1 MKLNRNKLDILFE
14 NDDLVAINKP
24 SGMLTI
30 PDRFNAELP
39 SLYTSLQKQYDKIF
53 IVHRLDRETS
63 GVVIFAKNEATHK
76 WLSGL
81 FENRTIDKHYLGIVK
96 GTPINK
102 NETINEPIA
111 ENQHQKGAM
120 VINKRGKPSITE
132 YEVLDDFGIY
142 SLVKFKILSGRTHQ
156 IRVHMKHIGY
166 PIVCDEIYGDGK
178 PILISSFK
186 KKFKLNR
193 EEEEQP
199 ILKRLGLHAYQI
211 KFNNQAGQLLE
222 ITAELP
228 KDMKALLQQLSKQN
242 HQPLNFN
249 LNQDQAAAYSAD
261 KA

>member
-1 MKLNRNKLDILFE
+1 MKLKKNKLDILFE
-14 NDDLVAINKP
+14 NDELVAINKP

-39 SLYTSLQKQYDKIF
+39 SLYTSLQRQYDKIF

-81 FENRTIDKHYLGIVK
+81 FENRMIDKTYLGIVK
-96 GTPINK
+96 GSPINK
-102 NETINEPIA
+102 NGIINEPIA

-132 YEVLDDFGIY
+132 YKVIDDFGIY
-142 SLVKFKILSGRTHQ
+142 TLVKFKILSGRTHQ
-156 IRVHMKHIGY
+156 IRVHMKHIGH
-166 PIVCDEIYGDGK
+166 PVVCDEIYGDAK

-186 KKFKLNR
+186 KKFKLNS

-211 KFNNQAGQLLE
+211 KFNNQAGQLME
-222 ITAELP
+222 IFGELP
-228 KDMKALLQQLSKQN
+228 KDMKALLQQLSKQTN
-242 HQPLNFN
+242 HPLTFN
-249 LNQDQAAAYSAD
+249 
-261 KA
+261 

>member
-1 MKLNRNKLDILFE
+1 MKPNKNKLDILFE
-14 NDDLVAINKP
+14 NDDLVAVNKP
-24 SGMLTI
+24 SGMLSI

-39 SLYTSLQKQYDKIF
+39 SLYNSLQKQYDQIF
-53 IVHRLDRETS
+53 IVHRLDRDTS

-76 WLSGL
+76 WLSIL

-96 GTPINK
+96 GSPINK
-102 NETINEPIA
+102 NGIINEPIA
-111 ENQHQKGAM
+111 ENQHQKGTM
-120 VINKRGKPSITE
+120 IINKRGKPSITE
-132 YEVLDDFGIY
+132 YNVIDDFGIY

-156 IRVHMKHIGY
+156 IRVHMKHIGH

-211 KFNNQAGQLLE
+211 KFNNQAGQTIE

-228 KDMKALLQQLSKQN
+228 KDIRALLQQLSKQN
-242 HQPLNFN
+242 NQPLNFN
-249 LNQDQAAAYSAD
+249 LNQDQAVAYNAD

>member
-1 MKLNRNKLDILFE
+1 MKLNKNKLDILFE
-14 NDDLVAINKP
+14 NDDLVAVNKA

-30 PDRFNAELP
+30 PDRFNTELS
-39 SLYTSLQKQYDKIF
+39 SLYNFLQKQYDQIF
-53 IVHRLDRETS
+53 TVHRLDRDTS

-96 GTPINK
+96 GSPINK
-102 NETINEPIA
+102 NGIINGPIA
-111 ENQHQKGAM
+111 ENQHQKGTM
-120 VINKRGKPSITE
+120 VINKRGKPSATE
-132 YEVLDDFGIY
+132 YNVIDDFGIY

-156 IRVHMKHIGY
+156 IRVHMKHIGH

-211 KFNNQAGQLLE
+211 KFNNQAGQTIE
-222 ITAELP
+222 ISAELP
-228 KDMKALLQQLSKQN
+228 KDMKALLQQLSKQK
-242 HQPLNFN
+242 QST
-249 LNQDQAAAYSAD
+249 A
-261 KA
+261 